1 MSAIKVSTNF
11 NIDLEF
17 TLAPFHRRFFAWL
30 IDAVLAIAYYFIAA
44 KIVDSIRID
53 RETANDQWI
62 FLMLLLP
69 IQLYPV
75 VTEYTMKGQT
85 VGKRLLGIKVVNE
98 AGGNATISQYLL
110 RWLLRLGDLM
120 LVVCI
125 LLLTIF
131 GPFVIFFVGV
141 VVLLAITDFIL
152 ILATKRYQR
161 IGDMA
166 AGTIVIYP
174 KAESSIH
181 ETVFVEVAETYT
193 PKYPEVMRLSDR
205 DLSTIKT
212 IYNGIEKSGDYVL
225 ASQIASKI
233 QGVLKITT
241 TQNDFEFIETVLK
254 DYNFLSTR

>member
-1 MSAIKVSTNF
+1 MPAIKVSTNF

-30 IDAVLAIAYYFIAA
+30 IDAVVALIYFFIAV
-44 KIVDSIRID
+44 KIVSSFKYNN
-53 RETANDQWI
+53 ETADDSWT
-62 FLMLLLP
+62 FLIVMLP
-69 IQLYPV
+69 IQLYPLIAEF
-75 VTEYTMKGQT
+75 TTKGQT
-85 VGKRLLGIKVVNE
+85 LGKRLMGIRVVNE
-98 AGGNATISQYLL
+98 SGGNATISQYLL

-120 LVVCI
+120 LVYCII
-125 LLLTIF
+125 LLSIF
-131 GPFVIFFVGV
+131 GPFIFFFVGV
-141 VVLLAITDFIL
+141 IFALSLTDFIL
-152 ILATKRYQR
+152 VLATKKFQR
-161 IGDMA
+161 IGDLA

-174 KAESSIH
+174 KQESSIH

-225 ASQIASKI
+225 AAQIAAKI
-233 QGVLKITT
+233 QSVLKINTS
-241 TQNDFEFIETVLK
+241 QSDIEFIATVLK

>member
-30 IDAVLAIAYYFIAA
+30 IDAILAIAYFFITF
-44 KIVDSIRID
+44 KILEGLKFD
-53 RETANDQWI
+53 RETANDSWF
-62 FLMLLLP
+62 FLILLLP

-75 VTEYTMKGQT
+75 VAEYTMKGQT
-85 VGKRLLGIKVVNE
+85 LGKRLMGIKVVNE
-98 AGGNATISQYLL
+98 SGGNATISQYLL

-120 LVVCI
+120 LVICI
-125 LLLTIF
+125 FLLSIF

-141 VVLLAITDFIL
+141 VVLLAVTDFIL
-152 ILATKRYQR
+152 VLATKRYQR

-174 KAESSIH
+174 KDESSIH

-212 IYNGIEKSGDYVL
+212 IYNGIERSGDYVL
-225 ASQIASKI
+225 ASQIAAKI
-233 QGVLKITT
+233 QGVLKIST
-241 TQNDFEFIETVLK
+241 TQGDVEFIETVLK